1 MSTNDPSSAPPSES
15 NVETEVEPSAETNP
29 EPKKNLF
36 TPVKAAWD
44 RFPYRRSQRF
54 FWLVVLGASTLTGAI
69 AFQWLT
75 GLPPQQNCGKLFK
88 ATLSDSGQLF
98 CADQAARKGDEASL
112 SSALGL
118 AGSIGEDNPLFEQSR
133 QLSNHW
139 SESILVL
146 ARQKVEAGDLKK
158 GMALAQKVPKT
169 SAVHPSAQAMIQDWQ
184 SNWQKG
190 DATFK
195 KAKTAI
201 QDQNWGLAMEQ
212 VRDLVQIGSSYWQGQ
227 ADKIVKEMSVE
238 QEAFYKISS
247 AQQIADSGRPEDY
260 AKAIQTVSKID
271 SKRLA
276 RKRVGEKI
284 EEWSAKLVDVAKSA
298 QSNGDYERMVD
309 AAQKVPPTTKVAKVA
324 SSYLQLGRA
333 GMASKDD
340 TLWSAIQAQALS
352 AQIDDSTPV
361 YESSKKQRQK
371 WEGQI
376 QTWGQLA
383 IAQWFA
389 GMDQVSGYHLATEQA
404 AMVGPDQP
412 RRVQAQTLMASWK
425 KQVDS
430 FQDRQFMARAQQMAV
445 DNTIASLQSAM
456 TEASKVLSG
465 QPLRDAAQTL
475 VAQWSDGIQRIEDQ
489 PILDQAIALAKAGD
503 LTTAIQT
510 ADKISPN
517 RALYRD
523 AQARAGEWIAQTQ
536 AAVDRPILNE
546 ADALASDGRLTEAIA
561 RASDI
566 GGNRAIYGEA
576 QSRISDWAER
586 RRQIRAASE
595 PAPDRE
601 RSSSNSESRQSE
613 NRDSGENRE
622 PSAPAPAPE
631 PPPPLGNE
639 PPLQNGS
646 PPPLEPIPKNP

>member
-1 MSTNDPSSAPPSES
+1 MSTNDPSSAPPSEP
-15 NVETEVEPSAETNP
+15 NVEAEVAPKV
-29 EPKKNLF
+29 EPKKTLF
-36 TPVKAAWD
+36 TPVREAWD
-44 RFPYRRSQRF
+44 RFPYKRSQSL

-75 GLPPQQNCGKLFK
+75 GLPPKQNCGKLFK

-98 CADQAARKGDEASL
+98 CADQAARNGNEASL
-112 SSALGL
+112 SSALSL

-158 GMALAQKVPKT
+158 GIALAQKVPKT
-169 SAVHPSAQAMIQDWQ
+169 SAVHANAQAMIQDWQ

-195 KAKTAI
+195 KAKEAI
-201 QDQNWGLAMEQ
+201 QDQNWGQAMEQ
-212 VRDLVQIGSSYWQGQ
+212 VRNLVQIGSSYWQGQ

-247 AQQIADSGRPEDY
+247 AQQVADSGRPEDF
-260 AKAIQTVSKID
+260 AKAIQAVSKID

-298 QSNGDYERMVD
+298 QSNGNYEQMVD

-333 GMASKDD
+333 GMAAKDD
-340 TLWSAIQAQALS
+340 TLWSAIQAQALV
-352 AQIDDSTPV
+352 AQIDTSTPV
-361 YESSKKQRQK
+361 YETSKIQRQK

-376 QTWGQLA
+376 QSWGQLA

-389 GMDQVSGYHLATEQA
+389 GVDQVSGYHVATEQA

-412 RRVQAQTLMASWK
+412 RRVQAQTLIASWK
-425 KQVDS
+425 KQMGS
-430 FQDRQFMARAQQMAV
+430 FQDRQFIARAQQMAV
-445 DNTIASLQSAM
+445 DNTIVSLQSAM
-456 TEASKVLSG
+456 TEAGKVLSG

-475 VAQWSDGIQRIEDQ
+475 VAQWGDGIQRIEDQ

-503 LTTAIQT
+503 LNAAIQI
-510 ADKISPN
+510 ADKISSN

-523 AQARAGEWIAQTQ
+523 AQARAGEWVAQIQ
-536 AAVDRPILNE
+536 SVQDRPILNE
-546 ADALASDGRLTEAIA
+546 ADALASEGRLTEAIT

-566 GGNRAIYGEA
+566 GGNRAMYGEA
-576 QSRISDWAER
+576 QSRISDWGER

-595 PAPDRE
+595 PPPPARE
-601 RSSSNSESRQSE
+601 EKRSPSPEPRQSESRE
-613 NRDSGENRE
+613 RT
-622 PSAPAPAPE
+622 PAPE

-639 PPLQNGS
+639 PPLQDGS
-646 PPPLEPIPKNP
+646 PPPLEPVPGNR

>member
-1 MSTNDPSSAPPSES
+1 MATNDPSSAPPSEPTL
-15 NVETEVEPSAETNP
+15 EAEVDPTP
-29 EPKKNLF
+29 TPKKTLF
-36 TPVKAAWD
+36 TPVKEAWD
-44 RFPYRRSQRF
+44 RFPYKRSQGL
-54 FWLVVLGASTLTGAI
+54 FWLVVLATSTLTGAI

-75 GLPPQQNCGKLFK
+75 GLPPKQNCGKLFS

-112 SSALGL
+112 SSALEL
-118 AGSIGEDNPLFEQSR
+118 AGSIGENNPLFEQSR

-146 ARQKVEAGDLKK
+146 ARQKVETGDLKK
-158 GMALAQKVPKT
+158 GIALAQKVPKT
-169 SAVHPSAQAMIQDWQ
+169 SAVHTSAQATIQDWQ
-184 SNWQKG
+184 GNWQKG
-190 DATFK
+190 DTTFK
-195 KAKTAI
+195 KAKEAI

-212 VRDLVQIGSSYWQGQ
+212 VRNLVQIGSDYWQGQ

-238 QEAFYKISS
+238 QEAFYKIAS
-247 AQQIADSGRPEDY
+247 AQQIADSGRPEDF
-260 AKAIQTVSKID
+260 AKAIQAVSKID
-271 SKRLA
+271 PKRLA
-276 RKRVGEKI
+276 RKRVGEKV

-298 QSNGDYERMVD
+298 QSNGNYEEMVD
-309 AAQKVPPTTKVAKVA
+309 AAQKVPPTAKVGKVA

-333 GMASKDD
+333 GMAAKDD
-340 TLWSAIQAQALS
+340 TLWSAIQAQALA
-352 AQIDDSTPV
+352 AQIDPSTPV
-361 YESSKKQRQK
+361 YEQSKTQRQK

-404 AMVGPDQP
+404 AMVGPNQP
-412 RRVQAQTLMASWK
+412 RRVQAQTLIASWK

-445 DNTIASLQSAM
+445 DNTIASLQAAM
-456 TEASKVLSG
+456 TEAGKVLSG

-503 LTTAIQT
+503 LNGAIQI
-510 ADKISPN
+510 ADKISSN

-523 AQARAGEWIAQTQ
+523 AQARAGEWVAQIQ
-536 AAVDRPILNE
+536 AVEDRPILND
-546 ADALASDGRLTEAIA
+546 ADALASEGRLSEAIA

-566 GGNRAIYGEA
+566 GGNRAMYGEA
-576 QSRISDWAER
+576 QSRIADWAER

-595 PAPDRE
+595 PPPAERSTSRPEDRE
-601 RSSSNSESRQSE
+601 PE
-613 NRDSGENRE
+613 
-622 PSAPAPAPE
+622 PAPE
-631 PPPPLGNE
+631 QSDTPAPQPPPPLGNE

-646 PPPLEPIPKNP
+646 PPPLEPLSDR

>member
-1 MSTNDPSSAPPSES
+1 MSTNDPSSDPPSEPTL
-15 NVETEVEPSAETNP
+15 ETEVAPKKPKA
-29 EPKKNLF
+29 EPKKTFF
-36 TPVKAAWD
+36 TPVREAWA
-44 RFPYRRSQRF
+44 RFPYKRSQGL
-54 FWLVVLGASTLTGAI
+54 FWLVVLGASTLTGAV

-75 GLPPQQNCGKLFK
+75 GLPPQQNCRKLFK

-112 SSALGL
+112 SSALAL

-158 GMALAQKVPKT
+158 GIALAQKVPKT
-169 SAVHPSAQAMIQDWQ
+169 SAVHASSQAMIQDWQ
-184 SNWQKG
+184 TNWQKG
-190 DATFK
+190 EATFK
-195 KAKTAI
+195 KAKVAI

-238 QEAFYKISS
+238 QEAFYKIAS
-247 AQQIADSGRPEDY
+247 AQQLADSGRPEDF
-260 AKAIQTVSKID
+260 AKAIQAVSKID
-271 SKRLA
+271 PKRLA

-298 QSNGDYERMVD
+298 QANGNYAQMVD

-340 TLWSAIQAQALS
+340 TLWSAIQAQALA
-352 AQIDDSTPV
+352 AQIDTSTPV
-361 YESSKKQRQK
+361 YETSKKQRQK

-376 QTWGQLA
+376 QSWGQLA

-389 GMDQVSGYHLATEQA
+389 GMDQVSGYHVATEQA
-404 AMVGPDQP
+404 AMVGPNQP
-412 RRVQAQTLMASWK
+412 RRVQAQTLIASWK

-456 TEASKVLSG
+456 TEAGKVLSG
-465 QPLRDAAQTL
+465 QPLRNAAQTL
-475 VAQWSDGIQRIEDQ
+475 VAQWGDGIQRIEDQ

-503 LTTAIQT
+503 LNAAIQT
-510 ADKISPN
+510 ADKIASN
-517 RALYRD
+517 RALHRD
-523 AQARAGEWIAQTQ
+523 AQARAGEWMAQIQ
-536 AAVDRPILNE
+536 SVEDRPILNE
-546 ADALASDGRLTEAIA
+546 ADGLASDGRLTEAIN

-566 GGNRAIYGEA
+566 GGNRAMYGEA
-576 QSRISDWAER
+576 QSRISDWSER

-595 PAPDRE
+595 PPPPAAKSEPSPEPRE
-601 RSSSNSESRQSE
+601 RERTSQQRS
-613 NRDSGENRE
+613 
-622 PSAPAPAPE
+622 APAPE

-646 PPPLEPIPKNP
+646 PPPLEPLPGRR

>member
-1 MSTNDPSSAPPSES
+1 MSTNDSSSAPPSEPTL
-15 NVETEVEPSAETNP
+15 EAEVLPTP
-29 EPKKNLF
+29 EPKKTLF
-36 TPVKAAWD
+36 TPVKEAWD
-44 RFPYRRSQRF
+44 RFPYKRSQGL
-54 FWLVVLGASTLTGAI
+54 FWLVALTTSTLTGAI

-75 GLPPQQNCGKLFK
+75 GLPPKQNCGKLFK

-112 SSALGL
+112 SSALEL

-133 QLSNHW
+133 RLSNHW

-146 ARQKVEAGDLKK
+146 ARQKVETGDLKK
-158 GMALAQKVPKT
+158 GIALAQKVPKT
-169 SAVHPSAQAMIQDWQ
+169 SAVHPSAQATIQDWQ
-184 SNWQKG
+184 GNWQKG

-195 KAKTAI
+195 KAKEAI

-212 VRDLVQIGSSYWQGQ
+212 VRNLVQIGSNYWQGQ

-238 QEAFYKISS
+238 QEAFYKIAS
-247 AQQIADSGRPEDY
+247 AQQIADSGRPEDF
-260 AKAIQTVSKID
+260 AKAIQVVSKID
-271 SKRLA
+271 PKRLA
-276 RKRVGEKI
+276 RKRVGEKV
-284 EEWSAKLVDVAKSA
+284 EEWSEKLVDVAKSA
-298 QSNGDYERMVD
+298 EANGNYEEMVD
-309 AAQKVPPTTKVAKVA
+309 AAQKVPPTAKVGKVAA
-324 SSYLQLGRA
+324 SYLQLGRA
-333 GMASKDD
+333 GMAAKDD
-340 TLWSAIQAQALS
+340 TLWSAIQAQALA
-352 AQIDDSTPV
+352 AQIDTSTPV
-361 YESSKKQRQK
+361 YEQSKTQRQK

-383 IAQWFA
+383 LAQWFA
-389 GMDQVSGYHLATEQA
+389 GMDQVSGYRLATEQA
-404 AMVGPDQP
+404 AMVAPNQP
-412 RRVQAQTLMASWK
+412 RRVQAQTLIASWK

-445 DNTIASLQSAM
+445 DNTIASLQSAI
-456 TEASKVLSG
+456 TEAGKVLSG

-503 LTTAIQT
+503 LNSAIQT
-510 ADKISPN
+510 ADKISSN

-523 AQARAGEWIAQTQ
+523 AQARAGEWVAQIQ
-536 AAVDRPILNE
+536 AVEDRPILND
-546 ADALASDGRLTEAIA
+546 ADTLASEGRLSDAIA

-566 GGNRAIYGEA
+566 GSNRAMYGEA

-595 PAPDRE
+595 PPPAE
-601 RSSSNSESRQSE
+601 RSTSRTEDSEPEPAPEQSE
-613 NRDSGENRE
+613 
-622 PSAPAPAPE
+622 APAPQ

-646 PPPLEPIPKNP
+646 PPPLEPLSDR